1 MDKAIYTELELYDQV
16 EALTKENAQLK
27 EQLVEEKHLVADI
40 TRNFAFHR
48 AYELAPH
55 DKSEIYFMSLL
66 RVDTDGY
73 HFSYELDDDTK
84 HKICVKHTDLR

>member
-1 MDKAIYTELELYDQV
+1 MLDNDKVPTRLELYNEIERLEV
-16 EALTKENAQLK
+16 ALEA
-27 EQLVEEKHLVADI
+27 EKHRADDI
-40 TRNFAFHR
+40 ARNFAFHR
-48 AYELAPH
+48 SYELAPH

-84 HKICVKHTDLR
+84 HTICVKHTDLR